1 MQEQRKF
8 SRKAV
13 WMAMDSEHG
22 DRLQEIAVERIRLTR
37 EVSDFRKMGK
47 REVADKLYRI
57 SELDAER
64 DALIRPF
71 QEQLDREAQQEK
83 VKLTVDLRKVF
94 NKLEEE
100 GHDMSGAYAIINPLL
115 NGKKTTTATTF
126 GEEAEVI

>member
-1 MQEQRKF
+1 MGGERKF
-8 SRKAV
+8 SRKTV

-71 QEQLDREAQQEK
+71 QGHLDREAQKENT
-83 VKLTVDLRKVF
+83 KLTVDLRKLF

-100 GHDMSGAYAIINPLL
+100 GHDMSGAYEIINQFI
-115 NGKKTTTATTF
+115 GSKKTAITQPTKVS
-126 GEEAEVI
+126 VITV